1 MRGAAAR
8 RSEGEYATRHC
19 EATLTAFSAL
29 VNSSAFTGNLN
40 CAARGGVRET
50 RGGEV
55 REED

>member
-40 CAARGGVRET
+40 CAAKGVGCER
-50 RGGEV
+50 RAGE
-55 REED
+55 